1 MVPKVPMPP
10 QPVALQSQEN
20 HKPWAVALQIDDPE
34 KARKLQ
40 LLSATFGKK
49 PGPYLTQVVMDWLD
63 TIDLQQ
69 LQQEA
74 LPIAE
79 AG

>member
-1 MVPKVPMPP
+1 M
-10 QPVALQSQEN
+10 
-20 HKPWAVALQIDDPE
+20 
-34 KARKLQ
+34 
-40 LLSATFGKK
+40 SATFGKK